1 MSEFSN
7 EQLQE
12 IHCLALFDLNN
23 SHEGLKIHNTANVET
38 ISAAKRL
45 YKKGLI
51 TRDDGGYL
59 TSLGKE
65 AAEFMQRL
73 RSILRD

>member
-7 EQLQE
+7 EQLEE

-23 SHEGLKIHNTANVET
+23 THEGLKIHNTAKTEV
-38 ISAAKRL
+38 IAAAKRL
-45 YKKGLI
+45 HKKGLI
-51 TRDDGGYL
+51 TKSDGGYL
-59 TSLGKE
+59 TTLGQE
-65 AAEFMQRL
+65 AAEFMQGL